1 MLNKSIAYRLS
12 IYISIAVVSVFIAF
26 IVIAFYFNSGIIKDS
41 IVNKA
46 TALGAKVMMIGEK
59 QLVSTREI
67 ASNISEQAIY
77 YAQHDDV
84 GILVETLLKK
94 YSFLN
99 AIHVNID
106 SAVPN
111 IDYHNYYCFKG
122 EESILFQKSNE
133 LIYRCK
139 HEEKIFENVVSNGT
153 PAWTE
158 SFICNRNTKHVISYY
173 SPIRV
178 QGVNNELVTVGSVIV
193 ELSLLQL
200 NDSIK
205 NLKIGG
211 KGQFGYAAIISKDGT
226 YLTHPNKDYI
236 LKRNLYSLPNSVS
249 KMDSL
254 NVSKILNSGLSGTTI
269 AYPEYLNSKKSW
281 VYYTPIK
288 ETGWT
293 LMFVIPYND
302 LFVPLY
308 LLVLRMLFFSVL
320 GILIIFFIVTY
331 ISNKLI
337 LPLSNVTT
345 QLKKFSSFSG
355 EYKLNTRNE
364 IDLVSE
370 SLDFLKS
377 WYEKF
382 EIEHRQEELLNL
394 QRTADLNEA
403 SEIQMSL
410 INTDFSIFSNRSDID
425 IFTIYKP
432 ARIVSGDL
440 FDFILLDN
448 DNLFFTIGDVSG
460 KGLSAA
466 FFMSVAQTL
475 LKKNSKLKVTTK
487 IVETTNDELFTVNQH
502 QFFLTL
508 FCGVLNLKTGV
519 LKYCNSAHT
528 PALILNVRGE
538 LTELEP
544 SHGLPLGLYPNRAY
558 NESSIKLKPGD
569 SIVLY
574 SDGVT
579 EQQNNTNEYFG
590 NERFYDVL
598 TTSANLSPK
607 ILVEEISETLDLFK
621 GEMKQTDDITIMVLE
636 YKNKKRPD

>member
-12 IYISIAVVSVFIAF
+12 IYISIAVISVFMAF
-26 IVIAFYFNSGIIKDS
+26 IVIAFCFNSGIIKDN
-41 IVNKA
+41 IINKA
-46 TALGAKVMMIGEK
+46 TALGAQVLMIGEK
-59 QLVSTREI
+59 QLVSTRELT
-67 ASNISEQAIY
+67 SNISEQAIY
-77 YAQHDDV
+77 FAQHDDLN
-84 GILVETLLKK
+84 ILVEALMEK

-106 SAVPN
+106 PAVLG
-111 IDYHNYYCFKG
+111 IDYHNYYSFRDKD
-122 EESILFQKSNE
+122 SILFQKGNE

-139 HEEKIFENVVSNGT
+139 HEKRIFENVVSKKT

-158 SFICNRNTKHVISYY
+158 SFICNRNSKHVVSYY
-173 SPIRV
+173 SPIRIK
-178 QGVNNELVTVGSVIV
+178 GNNKELVTVGSVIV

-205 NLKIGG
+205 NLKIG
-211 KGQFGYAAIISKDGT
+211 KKNQISYAAIISKDGT
-226 YLTHPNKDYI
+226 YLTHPNNDYI
-236 LKRNLYSLPNSVS
+236 LNRNLYSLPNKVS
-249 KMDSL
+249 TLDSL
-254 NVSKILNSGLSGTTI
+254 DVFKLLNNGLSGTTI
-269 AYPEYLNSKKSW
+269 AYPEYLNYEKSW

-293 LMFVIPYND
+293 LMFVIPYNN

-308 LLVLRMLFFSVL
+308 LLILRMLFFSVL
-320 GILIIFFIVTY
+320 GILIIFFIITY

-337 LPLSNVTT
+337 QPLSNVTT

-364 IDLVSE
+364 IELVSE

-382 EIEHRQEELLNL
+382 EIEHRQEEILNS
-394 QRTADLNEA
+394 QRTQDLTEA

-425 IFTIYKP
+425 IFTMYKP

-440 FDFILLDN
+440 FDFILLEN

-475 LKKNSKLKVTTK
+475 LKKNSKLKTPAK
-487 IVETTNDELFTVNQH
+487 IVEISNNELYTVNQH

-508 FCGVLNLKTGV
+508 FCGVLNLKTGT
-519 LKYCNSAHT
+519 LKYCNAAHT
-528 PALILNVRGE
+528 PSLILSAKGK
-538 LTELEP
+538 LTELEA
-544 SHGLPLGLYPNRAY
+544 SHGMPLGLYPNRSY
-558 NESSIKLKPGD
+558 DESTIKLKQGD

-579 EQQNNTNEYFG
+579 EQQNNKNQYFG
-590 NERFYDVL
+590 NEQFYEML
-598 TTSANLSPK
+598 LKSANLSPK
-607 ILVEEISETLDLFK
+607 LLVEEIYETLNFFK
-621 GEMKQTDDITIMVLE
+621 GEMKQNDDITIMVLE
-636 YKNKKRPD
+636 YNN

>member
-12 IYISIAVVSVFIAF
+12 IYISIAVISVFMAF
-26 IVIAFYFNSGIIKDS
+26 IVIAFYFNSGIIKDN
-41 IVNKA
+41 IINKA
-46 TALGAKVMMIGEK
+46 TALGAQVLMIGEK

-67 ASNISEQAIY
+67 TSNISEQAIY
-77 YAQHDDV
+77 YAKHDDV
-84 GILVETLLKK
+84 NVLVEAIMEK

-99 AIHVNID
+99 AIHINID
-106 SAVPN
+106 SVVSD
-111 IDYHNYYCFKG
+111 IDYHNYFSFR
-122 EESILFQKSNE
+122 EEDSILFQKGNE
-133 LIYRCK
+133 LIYRCR
-139 HEEKIFENVVSNGT
+139 HEKRIFENVISKRT

-158 SFICNRNTKHVISYY
+158 SFICNRNSKHVVSYY
-173 SPIRV
+173 SPIRI
-178 QGVNNELVTVGSVIV
+178 QGSNKELVTVGSVIV

-205 NLKIGG
+205 NLKIG
-211 KGQFGYAAIISKDGT
+211 KKNQISYTAIISQDGT

-236 LKRNLYSLPNSVS
+236 LNRNLYSLPNKVS
-249 KMDSL
+249 SLDSL
-254 NVSKILNSGLSGTTI
+254 DISEVLNRGLSGTTI
-269 AYPEYLNSKKSW
+269 AYPEYLNYEKSW

-293 LMFVIPYND
+293 LIFVIPYNN

-308 LLVLRMLFFSVL
+308 LLILRMLFFSVL

-355 EYKLNTRNE
+355 EYKSNTRNE
-364 IDLVSE
+364 IELVSE

-382 EIEHRQEELLNL
+382 EIEHRQDEMLNS
-394 QRTADLNEA
+394 QRIQDLKEA
-403 SEIQMSL
+403 SEVQMSF
-410 INTDFSIFSNRSDID
+410 INTDFTVFDNRSDID
-425 IFTIYKP
+425 VFALYKP
-432 ARIVSGDL
+432 ALVVSGDL
-440 FDFILLDN
+440 FDLILLDK
-448 DNLFFTIGDVSG
+448 DNLFFTIGDASG
-460 KGLSAA
+460 SGVSAA

-475 LKKNSKLKVTTK
+475 LKKNSKLKSPAK
-487 IVETTNDELFTVNQH
+487 IVETSNNELYTVNQH

-508 FCGVLNLKTGV
+508 FCGVLNLKTGD
-519 LKYCNSAHT
+519 LKFCNAAHT
-528 PALILNVRGE
+528 PSLILNAKGK

-544 SHGLPLGLYPNRAY
+544 THGLPLGLYPNGSY
-558 NESSIKLKPGD
+558 DESIIRLKPGD

-579 EQQNNTNEYFG
+579 DQLNSTNQYFG
-590 NERFYDVL
+590 IEGLCDVL
-598 TTSANLSPK
+598 NKSANLGSK
-607 ILVEEISETLDLFK
+607 MLVEEIDKSLDLFK
-621 GEMKQTDDITIMVLE
+621 GETKQSDDITLMILQ
-636 YKNKKRPD
+636 YKNKKKA

>member
-12 IYISIAVVSVFIAF
+12 IYISIAVISVFMAF
-26 IVIAFYFNSGIIKDS
+26 IVFAFYFNSGIIKDN
-41 IVNKA
+41 IINKA
-46 TALGAKVMMIGEK
+46 TALGSQVLMISEK

-67 ASNISEQAIY
+67 TSNISEQAIY

-84 GILVETLLKK
+84 KVLVEKLIAK

-106 SAVPN
+106 SVIPG
-111 IDYHNYYCFKG
+111 IDYHNYYCFRG
-122 EESILFQKSNE
+122 EDSILFQKSNE
-133 LIYRCK
+133 LIYYC
-139 HEEKIFENVVSNGT
+139 EIEKRIFENVAATGVPS
-153 PAWTE
+153 WTE
-158 SFICNRNTKHVISYY
+158 NFICHRNNKQVVSYY
-173 SPIRV
+173 SPI
-178 QGVNNELVTVGSVIV
+178 QIHGNNDELITIGSVIT
-193 ELSLLQL
+193 ELSLLGL

-205 NLKIGG
+205 NLKIGHND
-211 KGQFGYAAIISKDGT
+211 KIGYAAIISRDGT
-226 YLTHPNKDYI
+226 YLTHPNSDYI
-236 LKRNLYSLPNSVS
+236 LNRNLYSLPNRVS
-249 KMDSL
+249 SMDSL
-254 NVSKILNSGLSGTTI
+254 NVYKLLNSGLSGTTT
-269 AYPEYLNSKKSW
+269 ANPEYLNYEKCW
-281 VYYTPIK
+281 VYYTPIH

-320 GILIIFFIVTY
+320 GILVIFFIVTY

-337 LPLSNVTT
+337 LPLSDVTT

-355 EYKLNTRNE
+355 ESILSTRNE
-364 IDLVSE
+364 VAMVSE

-382 EIEHRQEELLNL
+382 EIEQRQEEILSSQRMQDLL
-394 QRTADLNEA
+394 EA

-410 INTDFSIFSNRSDID
+410 INTDFSIFADRNDID
-425 IFTIYKP
+425 LYALYKP
-432 ARIVSGDL
+432 ARLVSGDL

-448 DNLFFTIGDVSG
+448 DKLFFTIGDVSG

-466 FFMSVAQTL
+466 FFMSVAQTI
-475 LKKNSKLKVTTK
+475 LKNNARLKIPRK
-487 IVETTNDELFTVNQH
+487 IIETVNNELYTVNQH

-519 LKYCNSAHT
+519 LHYCNAAHT
-528 PALILNVRGE
+528 STLVLSLNGE
-538 LTELEP
+538 ITELEQ
-544 SHGLPLGLYPNRAY
+544 SHGMPLGLYSNRSY
-558 NESSIKLKPGD
+558 DDSTFKLKPGD

-579 EQQNNTNEYFG
+579 EQQDTDNQHYG
-590 NERFYDVL
+590 NDRFYRIL
-598 TTSANLSPK
+598 NKSAGLNPK
-607 ILVEEISETLDLFK
+607 LIINEVNGDLNLFK
-621 GEMKQTDDITIMVLE
+621 GEVKQTDDITIMVLN
-636 YKNKKRPD
+636 YKDKKKA